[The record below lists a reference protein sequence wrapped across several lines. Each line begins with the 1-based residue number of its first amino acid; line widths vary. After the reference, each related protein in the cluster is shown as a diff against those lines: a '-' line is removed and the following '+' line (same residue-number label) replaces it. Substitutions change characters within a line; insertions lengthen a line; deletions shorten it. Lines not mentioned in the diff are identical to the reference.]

1 MGLFKQGKPRQFHH
15 GYMFVDERKERLKEI
30 EDRAKAELGM
40 ADGERRGHEELR
52 GMFFNATR
60 HVRRRR
66 ERKLAGG
73 FVFSYGVI
81 IVLLVL
87 LFAIWK
93 MLLTL

>member
-1 MGLFKQGKPRQFHH
+1 
-15 GYMFVDERKERLKEI
+15 MFVDERKERLKEI